1 MFSKYRLWRASLV
14 VQWWRIHLPMQ
25 KTEVRS
31 LVQENSTCLGATKP
45 VYHNY
50 WACALEPGSHNYCA
64 RVPYNPY
71 SATRE
76 DITMRSLST
85 AMKNS
90 PYSPQL
96 EKSPCSNWDQ
106 AQPKIN
112 KVQTLECSKSC
123 TGVKSKGQE
132 TFHIL
137 WGHLPEIPGN
147 LKNP

>member
-25 KTEVRS
+25 KTQVWS
-31 LVQENSTCLGATKP
+31 LVQEDSTCLGATKP

-64 RVPYNPY
+64 QVPYSPY
-71 SATRE
+71 TATRE
-76 DITMRSLST
+76 DIMMRSLST

-90 PYSPQL
+90 PYSPQP
-96 EKSPCSNWDQ
+96 EKSPSSNWDP

-112 KVQTLECSKSC
+112 KVQTLECSKSY
-123 TGVKSKGQE
+123 TGESSEKFRKPFTFPEAIFQKFLE
-132 TFHIL
+132 T
-137 WGHLPEIPGN
+137 
-147 LKNP
+147 